1 MRAQVHWTTAAERA
15 LIVEEALGLLERVG
29 MRFGP
34 CDALDAMAEAGA
46 IVDREQGVARMPAE
60 LVRGALAQ
68 CSRRVVLGGL
78 TPADD
83 CVLEEGVAH
92 FTNSGAPPKTLDM
105 ETGERRSS
113 TTQDLVDATAVLDV
127 IESTDIVWPIVAATD
142 QPNDRRMMAELATAL
157 AHTRKHVQHEVEGR
171 WQVEA
176 VRRMSEA
183 TGGDLRERPRVSLVC
198 CTASPLLAHGEL
210 LDASTDLAA
219 LGIPIVIY
227 PMPIAGGTA
236 PITVAGAV
244 TMNIAEFMGT
254 ATAMLLRAPQAPI
267 IMGAGVSLLD
277 MRQTTYSLGAL
288 ETGLMAATCVE
299 IAHELGVPCLAP
311 ALASDAKR
319 PGIQAAFEKALKGL
333 TVASTTPDLM
343 TGGIGVLE
351 GAGLMSLPQI
361 IIDDE
366 VALMITRILRGPLIS
381 REEIMP
387 EVIDRV
393 GHTGSYLAEK
403 ETRRRL
409 HAGEQ
414 FMPAIADRRSY
425 EQWQASGSDELET
438 AKGRV
443 RQILADA
450 ATAEPLLDEDRLR
463 ELDACVAA
471 SAAAA
476 PR

>member
-1 MRAQVHWTTAAERA
+1 MRTQVRWTTASERA
-15 LIVEEALGLLERVG
+15 LIVDEALSLLERVG

-34 CDALDAMAEAGA
+34 CDALDVLAAAGA
-46 IVDREQGVARMPAE
+46 NVDREQGVARMPAD

-68 CSRRVVLGGL
+68 APRRVVLGGL
-78 TPADD
+78 EPADD
-83 CVLEEGVAH
+83 CVLDEGAAH
-92 FTNSGAPPKTLDM
+92 FANSGAPPKTLDM
-105 ETGERRSS
+105 ESGERRSS
-113 TTQDLVDATAVLDV
+113 TTQDLIDATAVLDA
-127 IESTDIVWPIVAATD
+127 ITATDIVWPIVAATD
-142 QPNDRRMMAELATAL
+142 QPGDRRMMAELAAVL

-176 VRRMSEA
+176 VRRMAEA
-183 TGGDLRERPRVSLVC
+183 TGGELRERPRVSLVC

-236 PITVAGAV
+236 PITVAGAA
-244 TMNIAEFMGT
+244 TMNIAEFIGA
-254 ATAMLLRAPQAPI
+254 ATAMLLRVPQAPI
-267 IMGAGVSLLD
+267 IMGAGVSMLD

-333 TVASTTPDLM
+333 TVASTAPDLM

-366 VALMITRILRGPLIS
+366 MAQMIARILDGPEIS
-381 REEIMP
+381 REAIMP
-387 EVIDRV
+387 EVIERV
-393 GHTGSYLAEK
+393 GHTGNYLVEK

-409 HAGEQ
+409 RAGEV
-414 FMPAIADRRSY
+414 FMPTIADRQSY
-425 EQWQASGSDELET
+425 EHWQASGSDELET
-438 AKGRV
+438 ATARV
-443 RQILADA
+443 RQILAKA
-450 ATAEPLLDEDRLR
+450 AAAEPLLDDDRLR
-463 ELDACVAA
+463 ELDESVTA

-476 PR
+476 AH